1 MNMRVISSLFEP
13 QIYDETGGLRLIN
26 TDLNTFLSLDER
38 REYSFSASNYNI
50 TYNNDF
56 IWSWKKK

>member
-1 MNMRVISSLFEP
+1 MNMRVISSIFEP

-26 TDLNTFLSLDER
+26 TDLNAFLKLDER

-56 IWSWKKK
+56 I

>member
-26 TDLNTFLSLDER
+26 TDLNAFLSLDER
-38 REYSFSASNYNI
+38 REYSFSASN
-50 TYNNDF
+50 
-56 IWSWKKK
+56 